1 VSKTEIREVEPG
13 DLPDLAR
20 FYAAQGVASSVQL
33 ERGDPV
39 AHLHWF
45 LFENPARAPR
55 VSAGFIARDAES
67 GAVAGALLCCPQRF
81 RSDAREYVVLTSGGY
96 YVDIAHRGLG
106 LLLLR
111 RLLTAGDGH
120 AVISTT
126 MNEASGGIYERR
138 GGYPIPRTDHE
149 LLGVLRWPALV
160 EELLLRR
167 GLPPLVARLASKP
180 AALRPAAVRARASE
194 RLRRAESADEIEP
207 EALAPL
213 PELGARLA
221 ATRSHEFLQWRYFAG
236 PDPSRALYVY
246 RGERGTALAGAYLRT
261 RGRAHQ
267 IRTLVLLD
275 LWGSLPVEET
285 PALISAL
292 VACHPNADAMT
303 LRGLMPERE
312 AVMLASGF
320 VLRALPRATGVCI
333 DPAGVLPTQ
342 DWYLVPADGDTGH

>member
-1 VSKTEIREVEPG
+1 VSRAEIREVEPG

-20 FYAAQGVASSVQL
+20 FYAAQGVAASLQR

-39 AHLHWF
+39 AHLRWF
-45 LFENPARAPR
+45 LFENPARASGVP
-55 VSAGFIARDAES
+55 AGYLARDVES

-81 RSDAREYVVLTSGGY
+81 RSDASEYVVLTSGGY
-96 YVDIAHRGLG
+96 YVDAAHRGLG

-111 RLLTAGDGH
+111 RLLTAADGQ

-138 GGYPIPRTDHE
+138 GGYPIARTERE

-160 EELLLRR
+160 EEVLLRR
-167 GLPPLVARLASKP
+167 RVPPLVARLGSRL
-180 AALRPAAVRARASE
+180 AAVRPAAVRKKPSD
-194 RLRRAESADEIEP
+194 RLRRVRSADEIEP

-213 PELGARLA
+213 PELGSRLA
-221 ATRSHEFLQWRYFAG
+221 AVRSREFLQWRYFAG
-236 PDPSRALYVY
+236 PDESRALYVY

-261 RGRAHQ
+261 RGQARQ

-285 PALISAL
+285 PALIAAL
-292 VACHPNADAMT
+292 VACHPGADAMT
-303 LRGLMPERE
+303 IRGLLPERE
-312 AVMLASGF
+312 ALVLANGF
-320 VLRALPRATGVCI
+320 VSRALPRATGVCI
-333 DPAGVLPTQ
+333 DAAGQLPTQ